1 MKPLGNDWDD
11 ILREAFIQPSY
22 LSLRAFLK
30 REYTSRTVYP
40 PMELIYT
47 ALRLTPYAATK
58 VVILG
63 QDPYHEPGQ
72 AQGLAFSV
80 PKGVPLPP
88 SLRNIFKELEADLGI
103 PPAINGNLFGWA
115 KQGVLLLNTVLT
127 VAHGLAN
134 SHRGHGWEILTDTIV
149 SKLAARTKPIVF
161 LLWGRNAQ
169 DKRRLITAPQHLI
182 LEAPHPSPLSASRGF
197 FGCHHFSQTNAFLE
211 SQGEKPIDWGA
222 NEA

>member
-11 ILREAFIQPSY
+11 ILREAFAQPSY
-22 LSLRAFLK
+22 LALREFLK

-47 ALRLTPYAATK
+47 ALRLTPYASTK

-88 SLRNIFKELEADLGI
+88 SLRNIFNELESDLGI
-103 PPAINGNLFGWA
+103 PPATNGNLFGWA

-134 SHRGHGWEILTDTIV
+134 SHRGRGWEILTDTIV
-149 SKLAARTKPIVF
+149 SKLAARTKPLVF

-169 DKRRLITAPQHLI
+169 EKRRLITAPQHLI

-197 FGCHHFSQTNAFLE
+197 FGCRHFSQANAFLA
-211 SQGEKPIDWGA
+211 SQGETPIDWGA